1 MARPLRHL
9 QIHLDEEHYALLE
22 KTAGRRGA
30 PMEVV
35 VLEAI
40 DRLLQ
45 DDAGSRRAAGARF
58 LAAAPMPVDDWETL
72 KGELSDAA
80 IGRTWRERD

>member
-22 KTAGRRGA
+22 KTADRRGT

-40 DRLLQ
+40 DWLLQ
-45 DDAGSRRAAGARF
+45 DDVGSRRAAGARF
-58 LAAAPMPVDDWETL
+58 LAAAPMPIDDWATL
-72 KGELSDAA
+72 KGELSNAA
-80 IGRTWRERD
+80 IGQPWRDSD